1 MHGGR
6 RKKLTQWWAN
16 KDTYTS
22 LGVICHD
29 EHTHAPWTPQMTQ
42 AGLVFPTAEEAAYPV
57 TLCKRVAAILVQLA
71 TSCGANQPLN
81 LEQQLKQ
88 QSSTSH
94 RWILDMLPRGK
105 KFKPLVSEFSS
116 YIHVLVKTFQ
126 DVEQSVF
133 FKQQLKGTKLT
144 SRRLQVEAALNL
156 AKGVNKSIIKQV
168 QASKDDDLAN
178 EVWEA
183 TKLEIQKGW
192 VFVDESCDPGKHLLG
207 KRFGLNQ
214 RDKMRLIDDCSIG
227 GFNGTCGTSE
237 RLKVHS
243 IDELAA
249 YLAWVINRLGP
260 DHPNDLVGKTYDLKS
275 VYKQFAL
282 RGADRDLL
290 RVATWDSEQQRVA
303 YLGLNALPFGAVG
316 SVSAFLRISI
326 ALWYIGIV
334 GLNLCWSAF
343 FDDFTLISRE
353 CHCNSAAVS
362 AEALFTLL
370 GVKYATEGSKSVA
383 FSKTVK
389 SLGVVLRLDNI
400 ADNDGC
406 TSFSIGHT
414 DSRVSELSTCIADIL
429 AKGSISSKEAERLR
443 GRMQWFETFA
453 FGRVANLPMRVLSKL
468 ASSNRSSLKLTAP
481 DVSSLTFLKDR
492 VLTAPPVRISK
503 ISMNTVLIFT
513 DGSCEGED
521 SLKGGV
527 GGILINEWGA
537 AISCF
542 SEEVPSYIMEDLK
555 HYSSHPIFEL
565 EILPVLCGIFTWSAY
580 LTSKQ
585 CVFYL
590 DNEAAQGA
598 LVKGSSE
605 TSYAA
610 RMLRLFTEF
619 EMNLQIKTWIA
630 RVPTSSNPAD
640 KPSRGDLSE
649 MEQRHVTPVQI
660 LWKEVWDQVSER
672 LIANPIGVG
681 GRDLDL
687 SPLTAE
693 KGRVFQD
700 HRLLSSL

>member
-1 MHGGR
+1 M
-6 RKKLTQWWAN
+6 
-16 KDTYTS
+16 
-22 LGVICHD
+22 
-29 EHTHAPWTPQMTQ
+29 
-42 AGLVFPTAEEAAYPV
+42 
-57 TLCKRVAAILVQLA
+57 
-71 TSCGANQPLN
+71 
-81 LEQQLKQ
+81 
-88 QSSTSH
+88 
-94 RWILDMLPRGK
+94 
-105 KFKPLVSEFSS
+105 
-116 YIHVLVKTFQ
+116 
-126 DVEQSVF
+126 
-133 FKQQLKGTKLT
+133 
-144 SRRLQVEAALNL
+144 
-156 AKGVNKSIIKQV
+156 
-168 QASKDDDLAN
+168 
-178 EVWEA
+178 
-183 TKLEIQKGW
+183 EIQKGW
-192 VFVDESCDPGKHLLG
+192 VFVDESCDPGEHLLG

-214 RDKMRLIDDCSIG
+214 RDKMRLIDDG
-227 GFNGTCGTSE
+227 YNGTCGTSE

-260 DHPNDLVGKTYDLKS
+260 DHPSDLVGKTYDLKS
-275 VYKQFAL
+275 AYKQFAL
-282 RGADRDLL
+282 RGSDRNLL
-290 RVATWDSEQQRVA
+290 RVATWDVEQQRVA
-303 YLGLNALPFGAVG
+303 YLGLNALRFGAVG

-326 ALWYIGIV
+326 ALWYIGVV

-383 FSKTVK
+383 FSTTVK
-389 SLGVVLRLDNI
+389 SLEVVLKLDNI
-400 ADNDGC
+400 VDKDGFS
-406 TSFSIGHT
+406 SFSIGHT

-453 FGRVANLPMRVLSKL
+453 FGRVANQPMRVLSKL
-468 ASSNRSSLKLTAP
+468 ASSNRSSLKLSAH

-492 VLTAPPVRISK
+492 VLTAPPVRISRV
-503 ISMNTVLIFT
+503 SMNTVLIFT
-513 DGSCEGED
+513 DGSCEGGE
-521 SLKGGV
+521 SLTGGV
-527 GGILINEWGA
+527 GGILINEWGVS
-537 AISCF
+537 ISCF
-542 SEEVPSYIMEDLK
+542 SEKVPSYIMEELRQ
-555 HYSSHPIFEL
+555 HSSHPIFEL
-565 EILPVLCGIFTWSAY
+565 EILPVLCSVFTWSAY

-610 RMLRLFTEF
+610 SMLRLFTEF

-660 LWKEVWDQVSER
+660 LWKEVWEKVSER
-672 LIANPIGVG
+672 LIVNPIGVG

-687 SPLTAE
+687 SPLIAR
-693 KGRVFQD
+693 KRRVLSRSKITIKFVIVYFEINISFSSKAILYIWCAFYRRIRVLYI
-700 HRLLSSL
+700 RLKLRNRKFNWFRWKEISEYSLRSNDGHLISCLPKNFLLWAKIKLKVPFVSSLKNYFEIYFKPTSRRQSVLKM